1 MRTNDSTVRGFTVIN
16 FPDEGIEI
24 DGTTGFGDG
33 NVIYDNWVGITS
45 AGAAAG
51 NSDDGILITEDA
63 DNNEVYN
70 NIVGESG
77 GHGIHIRNNSDDN
90 WVWGNTIGLG
100 SDGLTDRGNTGHG
113 VYIEGNSA
121 RNIIGTDGDATNDD
135 NEGNTISGNDT
146 GGVYI
151 TGVGTDDN
159 VLAGNLIGTN
169 TSGTILV
176 GNSGNNV
183 NINSGASGTIVGG
196 TGTYEGNIVAG
207 SAGDGITI
215 WSSGTT
221 GTIVQGN
228 YLGTDATGNLDW
240 GNSGSGVVVS
250 GGASGTLIGGTGAN
264 EGNVIAFN
272 NFGVAIWDWNSD
284 NNAILGNSIYTNDG
298 LGIELQGV
306 GVNANDGGDVD
317 TGANDGQN
325 TPVFTTLSHLAG
337 STTVNFEL
345 DTNQAGNYRIE
356 FFVSDVADNSGKTLV
371 HSAVVAHGGGGVQAY
386 AEVFAT
392 AADAIIT
399 ATATEDFGGGKLR
412 QHVGIQSGTNG
423 GWKIRLRG

>member
-1 MRTNDSTVRGFTVIN
+1 M
-16 FPDEGIEI
+16 
-24 DGTTGFGDG
+24 
-33 NVIYDNWVGITS
+33 
-45 AGAAAG
+45 
-51 NSDDGILITEDA
+51 
-63 DNNEVYN
+63 
-70 NIVGESG
+70 
-77 GHGIHIRNNSDDN
+77 
-90 WVWGNTIGLG
+90 G

-196 TGTYEGNIVAG
+196 TGTYEGNMVAG

-240 GNSGSGVVVS
+240 GNSNSGVVVS
-250 GGASGTLIGGTGAN
+250 GGATGTLIGGPNLN
-264 EGNVIAFN
+264 EGNVITFN
-272 NFGVAIWDWNSD
+272 NDSGVEVRDSNTD
-284 NNAILGNSIYTNDG
+284 NNAILGNSIYSNYG
-298 LGIELQGV
+298 LGIDLVGDGV
-306 GVNANDGGDVD
+306 SQNDGGDTD

-325 TPVFTTLSHLAG
+325 TPVFTSVSHLAG
-337 STTVNFEL
+337 NDNGQFRTGYQPGREL
-345 DTNQAGNYRIE
+345 
-356 FFVSDVADNSGKTLV
+356 S
-371 HSAVVAHGGGGVQAY
+371 H
-386 AEVFAT
+386 
-392 AADAIIT
+392 
-399 ATATEDFGGGKLR
+399 
-412 QHVGIQSGTNG
+412 
-423 GWKIRLRG
+423 